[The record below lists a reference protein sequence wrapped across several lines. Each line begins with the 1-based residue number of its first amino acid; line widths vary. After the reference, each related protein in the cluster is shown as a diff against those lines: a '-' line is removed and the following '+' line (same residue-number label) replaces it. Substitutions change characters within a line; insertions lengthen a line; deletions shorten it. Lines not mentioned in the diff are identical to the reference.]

1 MHRYDRNG
9 NGLLELAEFMQLAS
23 ELGGLQASGPGQYS
37 GEQPAGRGQRGWSDS
52 DVRAAFR
59 RFDANNS
66 GKLDYKELRA
76 ALRGLGVDVDE
87 REAVRVLQD
96 YDEDCNGLMDLRE
109 FSRLVRQLQPRRGGG
124 FGGGGGGGSRL
135 RHTDAQ
141 IKASFLRHDT
151 NHSGKLDF
159 KELRA
164 ALRDLGVR
172 SDERE
177 AVRILQEHDRNGNG
191 LLELSEFTT
200 LVRKLDVTG
209 QEAAP
214 RPSGGGSGGGSG
226 NSGVGG
232 WFGFGSSSKWTD
244 ADVRRAFQKYDANSS
259 GRLDYKELRAA
270 LQDLGLRHDSDEAVR
285 VLQQFDRSGDG
296 LLSLDEFGKL
306 VRQLADGAAPS
317 SSLASGGRRWSDGD
331 VRAAFVRFDAN
342 RSGKLDHRELRAA
355 LRELGIDA
363 DEREAANVLQRYD
376 ANANGRMDLGEFT
389 SLVRQLARSGAVAPD
404 SCGSTAASIMAA
416 DARGGCWWASATGAA
431 LPSAAPLPAA
441 LPAGWVE
448 TSEPG
453 SLRVYYYNRET
464 RQTQWHR
471 PGTATPIPSSNS
483 SSMRPTPRMPPN
495 APPRTPERRLP
506 FASLGESSPL
516 PTDRSRRG
524 SFGSIGSIGSK
535 GSSGGSGGRDR
546 FGAPPSGSGYG
557 DSDPRHITNV
567 INAFVRFDANNSG
580 KLDHRELRAAL
591 RHLGMR
597 VDGREAAEILRGYDD
612 NGDGVLSMDE
622 FTTLVRRLPLP
633 SSRKTSWPE
642 GLLGVGG
649 GKKSFFGGSKKPP
662 LHELGA

>member
-1 MHRYDRNG
+1 MSTHTITHIPAPTRPPRAALPRPRPCCRAVREALHELGHEVDEREVVRAVHRYDRNG
-9 NGLLELAEFMQLAS
+9 NGLLELAEFMQLAA

-37 GEQPAGRGQRGWSDS
+37 GEQPPGRGQRGWSDS

-87 REAVRVLQD
+87 REAVRVLQS
-96 YDEDCNGLMDLRE
+96 YDEEGNGLMELDE
-109 FSRLVRQLQPRRGGG
+109 FSRLVRQIQ
-124 FGGGGGGGSRL
+124 
-135 RHTDAQ
+135 
-141 IKASFLRHDT
+141 
-151 NHSGKLDF
+151 SG
-159 KELRA
+159 
-164 ALRDLGVR
+164 R
-172 SDERE
+172 S
-177 AVRILQEHDRNGNG
+177 
-191 LLELSEFTT
+191 
-200 LVRKLDVTG
+200 
-209 QEAAP
+209 
-214 RPSGGGSGGGSG
+214 GGSGRR
-226 NSGVGG
+226 
-232 WFGFGSSSKWTD
+232 GSSSKWTD

-355 LRELGIDA
+355 LRELGVDA

-416 DARGGCWWASATGAA
+416 DARGGSWWASATGAA

>member
-1 MHRYDRNG
+1 
-9 NGLLELAEFMQLAS
+9 
-23 ELGGLQASGPGQYS
+23 
-37 GEQPAGRGQRGWSDS
+37 
-52 DVRAAFR
+52 
-59 RFDANNS
+59 
-66 GKLDYKELRA
+66 
-76 ALRGLGVDVDE
+76 
-87 REAVRVLQD
+87 
-96 YDEDCNGLMDLRE
+96 
-109 FSRLVRQLQPRRGGG
+109 
-124 FGGGGGGGSRL
+124 
-135 RHTDAQ
+135 
-141 IKASFLRHDT
+141 
-151 NHSGKLDF
+151 
-159 KELRA
+159 
-164 ALRDLGVR
+164 
-172 SDERE
+172 
-177 AVRILQEHDRNGNG
+177 
-191 LLELSEFTT
+191 
-200 LVRKLDVTG
+200 
-209 QEAAP
+209 
-214 RPSGGGSGGGSG
+214 
-226 NSGVGG
+226 
-232 WFGFGSSSKWTD
+232 
-244 ADVRRAFQKYDANSS
+244 
-259 GRLDYKELRAA
+259 

-317 SSLASGGRRWSDGD
+317 SSSASGDRRWSDGD
-331 VRAAFVRFDAN
+331 IRTAFVRFDTN
-342 RSGKLDHRELRAA
+342 RSGKLDQRELRAA
-355 LRELGIDA
+355 LRELGVDA

-376 ANANGRMDLGEFT
+376 ANANGLMDVGEFT
-389 SLVRQLARSGAVAPD
+389 SLVRQLARSGALAPD
-404 SCGSTAASIMAA
+404 PGSTAASIMAA
-416 DARGGCWWASATGAA
+416 DARGGSWWASATGAA
-431 LPSAAPLPAA
+431 VPSAVPLPAV
-441 LPAGWVE
+441 LPTGWVE

-506 FASLGESSPL
+506 FATLGESSPL
-516 PTDRSRRG
+516 PSDRSRCG
-524 SFGSIGSIGSK
+524 SFGSLGSMGSK

-546 FGAPPSGSGYG
+546 FGAPPGGSGYG

-591 RHLGMR
+591 RHLGLR

-633 SSRKTSWPE
+633 SSSRKTSWPE